1 MASLSSA
8 PPSNRKRVPVPA
20 PDTFYLDYLK
30 ALPQG
35 QLVELDLI
43 QDAEPPGED
52 QESDQNLFTVMKV
65 GADAW
70 RLRDMWVDRGG
81 GRNDITTEVLFDLVR
96 EKLKG
101 QSSIVVAH
109 GKDPRVVK
117 REGVDQGRDAE
128 EPRFFSMGETIELNS
143 DDDEEKLSVTE
154 MVKRE
159 GKSLYEAVR
168 PLHMHMQMDLLHLLG
183 FGPVFLCNNRSHLA
197 SMIAQKYRTKIEK
210 VAPGFALTAV
220 HVHRHMHI
228 HVHVHMHHVHACPL
242 VVLAGPTFAHCPEH
256 LLVPSTFGITVGLTL
271 AFQLALALA
280 LAGQG
285 RDDLDPNPNPNP
297 DLDLNPNSDLNHR

>member
-1 MASLSSA
+1 MASSSSA
-8 PPSNRKRVPVPA
+8 PSSRARRPLPA
-20 PDTFYLDYLK
+20 PGSLYFDYLE
-30 ALPQG
+30 ATPVG
-35 QLVELDLI
+35 FVIDMDLKGV
-43 QDAEPPGED
+43 AEEGNQERKPCQFSTKKVGDGEWSLID
-52 QESDQNLFTVMKV
+52 GGTESVSIGGVATTAALFTFV
-65 GADAW
+65 
-70 RLRDMWVDRGG
+70 RLNMQG
-81 GRNDITTEVLFDLVR
+81 E
-96 EKLKG
+96 
-101 QSSIVVAH
+101 SSISVAH
-109 GKDPRVVK
+109 GTDPRRIKKEV
-117 REGVDQGRDAE
+117 VDQGLE
-128 EPRFFSMGETIELNS
+128 PELPRFFSIAETIELNS

-210 VAPGFALTAV
+210 VAPGSALTAV

-271 AFQLALALA
+271 AFQLALALV

-285 RDDLDPNPNPNP
+285 RDDLDPNPNPDP